1 VLKSRPGHEL
11 TELELLDRE
20 IDPDFLGDK
29 YARLDILGRT
39 ATEILINTAKD
50 VVPHD
55 FTPNPVGKM
64 AAVSQ

>member
-1 VLKSRPGHEL
+1 
-11 TELELLDRE
+11 
-20 IDPDFLGDK
+20 
-29 YARLDILGRT
+29 